1 MQILTPRVSIW
12 QAELGDCA
20 VSILRSCPAWGLA
33 GLVVGAALSAGA
45 VMALRPATAPAS
57 VQPASASL
65 AQKDAP
71 SAILPQR
78 VILSVVAKDEIEAAI
93 QNFPVG
99 VQPKIRKDVTGGK
112 YRLLWLTAWDWD
124 VAVELGDTVSILAN
138 DYRRFIQLNSH
149 RTRIA
154 IPEPESGYIELRG
167 EVSEDGIIAIS
178 VLSGSQPIALPRMAI
193 GQPLRINID
202 RQERVTVSSK
212 ESRPIVG
219 SEIQ

>member
-1 MQILTPRVSIW
+1 MAGGV
-12 QAELGDCA
+12 GDRA

-33 GLVVGAALSAGA
+33 GLVVGATLSAA
-45 VMALRPATAPAS
+45 AAMALRPVAAPAS
-57 VQPASASL
+57 VQPASAAL
-65 AQKDAP
+65 AQKAD
-71 SAILPQR
+71 SFKVLPQR
-78 VILSVVAKDEIEAAI
+78 VILSVVAKDAVEAAI
-93 QNFPVG
+93 NNFPVG

-138 DYRRFIQLNSH
+138 DYRRFVQLNSQ

-167 EVSEDGIIAIS
+167 EVSEDGIIAVS
-178 VLSGSQPIALPRMAI
+178 VLSGSQPIALPRMAV

-202 RQERVTVSSK
+202 RQERVTVSSQ

>member
-1 MQILTPRVSIW
+1 MAVGI
-12 QAELGDCA
+12 GDRA

-33 GLVVGAALSAGA
+33 GLVVGATLSAAA
-45 VMALRPATAPAS
+45 VMALRPVGAPAP
-57 VQPASASL
+57 VQPASAAST
-65 AQKDAP
+65 QKDA
-71 SAILPQR
+71 SAKILPQR
-78 VILSVVAKDEIEAAI
+78 IILPVVAKDEIEAAI
-93 QNFPVG
+93 KDFPVG
-99 VQPKIRKDVTGGK
+99 VQPKIRKDVTSGK

-124 VAVELGDTVSILAN
+124 VAIELGDTVSILAN
-138 DYRRFIQLNSH
+138 DYRRFVQLNSH

-154 IPEPESGYIELRG
+154 IPDPESGTIELRG

-219 SEIQ
+219 SELQ